1 VKNGSNTR
9 STMAGGMPAPLS
21 FTSLTTH
28 TDERG
33 QAVIDVKDSGQP
45 LFVNGDA
52 TRLVQALNNLLNNAS
67 KFSPPGSTITLEVG
81 PRGGSV
87 LVRVTDEGRGISSE
101 ALGTVFDLFVQ
112 EHPPGAHPDEGGLG
126 IGLTLVRAI
135 AELHGGHVEAK
146 SGGAG
151 RGSAFSLWLPLAEAP
166 ASGAPAGGTPLA
178 VTSRQL
184 DVLVVDDNRDSAD
197 SMTLLVEL
205 LGHNARAA
213 YDGPGALD
221 LFEALRP
228 QVVLLDLSM
237 PGMTGFDV
245 IRRMRQDGDKP
256 GGTRAIVAA
265 MTGLGSDED
274 MARTR
279 AAGFDAHLVKPV
291 DLPELERVLALAARV

>member
-1 VKNGSNTR
+1 VQD
-9 STMAGGMPAPLS
+9 GG
-21 FTSLTTH
+21 H
-28 TDERG
+28 R
-33 QAVIDVKDSGQP
+33 
-45 LFVNGDA
+45 LFVNGDP

-67 KFSPPGSTITLEVG
+67 KFSPHDSTITLEVG

-87 LVRVTDEGRGISSE
+87 MVRVIDQGRGISPD
-101 ALGTVFDLFVQ
+101 ALGNVFDLFVQ
-112 EHPPGAHPDEGGLG
+112 EHPPGAHLDEGGLG

-151 RGSAFSLWLPLAEAP
+151 QGSTFSLWLPLAEPP
-166 ASGAPAGGTPLA
+166 ASGAPADAAPSA
-178 VTSRQL
+178 VASRQI

-197 SMTLLVEL
+197 SMTLLVDM
-205 LGHNARAA
+205 LGHHARAA

-221 LFEALRP
+221 SFEASRP

-245 IRRMRQDGDKP
+245 IRRMRDESSQP
-256 GGTRAIVAA
+256 GKRVIVAA

-291 DLPELERVLALAARV
+291 DLPELERVLALAGRV